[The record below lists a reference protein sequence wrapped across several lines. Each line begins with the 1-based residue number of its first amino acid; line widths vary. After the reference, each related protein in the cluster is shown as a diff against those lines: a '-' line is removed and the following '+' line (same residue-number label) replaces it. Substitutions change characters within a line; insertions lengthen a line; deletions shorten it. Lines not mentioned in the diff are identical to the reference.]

1 MSKVEEKVDLIEK
14 LREEEKVEEVEEV
27 TSSFLLVFRKPYT
40 FEGKEYREVDL
51 SCMEN
56 LTVQDMSRIEKRRAM
71 ANGYQPFSLNPEYS
85 VDYACYFAAEASKL
99 PVEFFLGLP
108 ASEGIALRR
117 MVSSFLL

>member
-1 MSKVEEKVDLIEK
+1 MSKVEEKKEMA
-14 LREEEKVEEVEEV
+14 EEMEKVEEVA
-27 TSSFLLVFRKPYT
+27 SSFLLVFRKPYA
-40 FEGKEYREVDL
+40 FEGKEHKEVDL

-71 ANGYQPFSLNPEYS
+71 ANGYQPFTLNPEYS